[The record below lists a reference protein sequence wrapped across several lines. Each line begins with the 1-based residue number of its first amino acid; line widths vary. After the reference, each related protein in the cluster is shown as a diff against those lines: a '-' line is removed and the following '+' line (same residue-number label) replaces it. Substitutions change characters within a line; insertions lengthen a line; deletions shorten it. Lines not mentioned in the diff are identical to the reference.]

1 MVVIRFLLEL
11 DKEQEKETIF
21 IIKWLNQELLKLNN
35 QDLDVH

>member
-1 MVVIRFLLEL
+1 MVVIPFLLEL